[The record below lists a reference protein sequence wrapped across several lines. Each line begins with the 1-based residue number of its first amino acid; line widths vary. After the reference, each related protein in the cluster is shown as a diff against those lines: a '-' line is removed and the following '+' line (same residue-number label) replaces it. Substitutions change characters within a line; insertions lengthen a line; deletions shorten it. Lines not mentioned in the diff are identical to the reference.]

1 MDFKISD
8 ELKLMQI
15 TVREFVE
22 KEVHP
27 REAQI
32 EEKDSI
38 PVELI
43 NKARQLGLFGISIP
57 EKYGGLGLD
66 MVGKCIIA
74 EELGRGCAGF
84 AALLGSHTG
93 IGTSGIVMAGSD
105 FLQGKYLPAMA
116 EGISIGA
123 FALTEPDAGS
133 DASSLKTTAVKKGDR
148 WILNGTKHFITNGP
162 EAAVITT
169 MAVTDPSMGAKGI
182 SAFLVENTFPGFK
195 VGTVEKKMGLRG
207 SHTSELIF
215 DDCEVPEENL
225 LGKENEGFI
234 IALRILASGRAGL
247 AARSVGAC
255 RRLIELCLKYAR
267 DRVQFGRPI
276 IENQAIQWLLADMAT
291 ETEAARALT
300 YQTAWQVDQGMDI
313 IRAAAMTKLFAS
325 EVYCRVADKAVQIH
339 GGMGYM
345 KELPIE
351 RIYRDARI
359 TRIYEGTSEV
369 QRMVI
374 AAQLI
379 KNGFAF

>member
-1 MDFKISD
+1 MDFKLSD
-8 ELKLMQI
+8 ELKLMQL

-27 REAQI
+27 KEAQI

-38 PVELI
+38 PDELI
-43 NKARQLGLFGISIP
+43 NKVRQLGLFGISIP

-116 EGISIGA
+116 EGTKIGA

-133 DASSLKTTAVKKGDR
+133 DASALKTTAVKKGDR

-162 EAAVITT
+162 EASVITT
-169 MAVTDPSMGAKGI
+169 MAVTDPSRGAKGI

-234 IALRILASGRAGL
+234 VALRVLASGRAGL

-255 RRLIELCLKYAR
+255 RRLMELCLRYAHE
-267 DRVQFGRPI
+267 RVQFGRPI
-276 IENQAIQWLLADMAT
+276 IENQAIQWMLADMAT

-374 AAQLI
+374 AAQLM
-379 KNGFAF
+379 KNGFTF

>member
-1 MDFKISD
+1 MDFKLSD
-8 ELKLMQI
+8 ELKLMQL

-27 REAQI
+27 KEAQI

-38 PVELI
+38 PDELI
-43 NKARQLGLFGISIP
+43 NQARQLGLFGISIP

-116 EGISIGA
+116 EGIKIGA

-133 DASSLKTTAVKKGDR
+133 DASSLKTMAVKKGDR

-169 MAVTDPSMGAKGI
+169 MAVTDPSRGAKGI
-182 SAFLVENTFPGFK
+182 SAFVVENTFPGFK

-225 LGKENEGFI
+225 LGKVNEGFI
-234 IALRILASGRAGL
+234 VALRVLASGRAGL

-255 RRLIELCLKYAR
+255 RRLMELSLKYAR
-267 DRVQFGRPI
+267 ERVQFGRSI

-325 EVYCRVADKAVQIH
+325 EVYCRVADKAVQIY

-374 AAQLI
+374 AAQLM
-379 KNGFAF
+379 KNGFTF

>member
-1 MDFKISD
+1 MDFKLSD
-8 ELKLMQI
+8 ELKLMQL

-27 REAQI
+27 KEAQI

-38 PVELI
+38 PDELI
-43 NKARQLGLFGISIP
+43 NQARQLGLFGISIP

-116 EGISIGA
+116 EGIKIGA

-133 DASSLKTTAVKKGDR
+133 DASSLKTMAVKKGDR

-169 MAVTDPSMGAKGI
+169 MAVTDPSRGAKGI
-182 SAFLVENTFPGFK
+182 SAFGVENTFPGFK

-225 LGKENEGFI
+225 LGKVNEGFI
-234 IALRILASGRAGL
+234 VALRVLASGRAGL

-255 RRLIELCLKYAR
+255 RRLMELSLKYAR
-267 DRVQFGRPI
+267 ERVQFGRSI

-325 EVYCRVADKAVQIH
+325 EVYCRVADKAVQIY

-374 AAQLI
+374 AAQLM
-379 KNGFAF
+379 KNGFTF